1 MCSSSAARA
10 RSPSTT
16 SSSSATRCSCSE
28 SCASSSPTRAM
39 VSALIADRSM
49 PASCAASARSRA
61 TSWAS
66 RCASRC
72 SACLRSFCDSSRIRT
87 WISSSL
93 AADWRSPIAPRR
105 LRGGPSIWDSFCRRE
120 WTSRSLTSSSIG
132 GEGGRGERCE
142 ARNRRSPAKPLRGGR
157 TRGSARVDPLR
168 SEAQGVH
175 RTMSEGRE
183 SVKGRRDQR
192 GQSLVL
198 VVISMTVL
206 LGMAAL
212 VLDLGLGWYAK
223 RQLQAS
229 VDAAAL
235 AGAQELPS
243 NANAVARAHEYI
255 IKNPTRGVTDL
266 QDTTTT
272 KCLATAPGCAP
283 VNALTVKAT
292 AKADTAFA
300 RIFGIN
306 SMTVGAKATAC
317 QPCGAKP
324 LDIMIILDRTG
335 SMSQGGTPNKIENA
349 KSGIMT
355 FLNFLD
361 AGTAKVGLAVL
372 PPATSVSARCTLP
385 QTTNYDSTTAA
396 YTVVPLSTDFK
407 VNGVINPSS
416 NLITTINCQQPNGST
431 HYSLAIQAAQ

>member
-1 MCSSSAARA
+1 
-10 RSPSTT
+10 
-16 SSSSATRCSCSE
+16 
-28 SCASSSPTRAM
+28 
-39 VSALIADRSM
+39 
-49 PASCAASARSRA
+49 
-61 TSWAS
+61 
-66 RCASRC
+66 
-72 SACLRSFCDSSRIRT
+72 
-87 WISSSL
+87 
-93 AADWRSPIAPRR
+93 
-105 LRGGPSIWDSFCRRE
+105 
-120 WTSRSLTSSSIG
+120 
-132 GEGGRGERCE
+132 
-142 ARNRRSPAKPLRGGR
+142 
-157 TRGSARVDPLR
+157 
-168 SEAQGVH
+168 
-175 RTMSEGRE
+175 MSEGRE

-243 NANAVARAHEYI
+243 NANAVSRAHEYI
-255 IKNPTRGVTDL
+255 LKNPTRGVTDV

-272 KCLATAPGCAP
+272 KCLTTAPGCAP
-283 VNALTVKAT
+283 VNALTVKAS

-324 LDIMIILDRTG
+324 LDIMIVLDRTG
-335 SMSQGGTPNKIENA
+335 SMSEGSPTKMVGA
-349 KSGIMT
+349 KAGIMT

-372 PPATSVSARCTLP
+372 PPATSVANKCVTGADA
-385 QTTNYDSTTAA
+385 NYDSASSK
-396 YTVVPLSTDFK
+396 YVIVPLSTDFK

-416 NLITTINCQQPNGST
+416 NLVTTLNCQNPGGVT
-431 HYSLAIQAAQ
+431 HYSLAIQAAQAELNTSGRAGVQKIIVFLTDGAANTGPHFFSSGNIERLRPCQSGVNSAAAAKQAGTWVYTIGYSIGSDQCEQDRKSGILETPAITPDQALSAMASSPANYYVRPDTGQLNTIFTQVAADISAGSSRLVDDEWG

>member
-1 MCSSSAARA
+1 
-10 RSPSTT
+10 
-16 SSSSATRCSCSE
+16 
-28 SCASSSPTRAM
+28 
-39 VSALIADRSM
+39 
-49 PASCAASARSRA
+49 
-61 TSWAS
+61 
-66 RCASRC
+66 
-72 SACLRSFCDSSRIRT
+72 
-87 WISSSL
+87 
-93 AADWRSPIAPRR
+93 
-105 LRGGPSIWDSFCRRE
+105 
-120 WTSRSLTSSSIG
+120 
-132 GEGGRGERCE
+132 
-142 ARNRRSPAKPLRGGR
+142 
-157 TRGSARVDPLR
+157 
-168 SEAQGVH
+168 
-175 RTMSEGRE
+175 MSEGRE

-243 NANAVARAHEYI
+243 NANAVARAHEFI
-255 IKNPTRGVTDL
+255 VKNPTRGVSDL

-272 KCLATAPGCAP
+272 KCLATAPGCSP

-324 LDIMIILDRTG
+324 LDIVIVLDRTG
-335 SMSQGGTPNKIENA
+335 SMNEGGTPNKLANA

-355 FLNFLD
+355 FLSFLD

-372 PPATSVSARCTLP
+372 PPATSIANRCVTGADA
-385 QTTNYDSTTAA
+385 NYDSATSK

-407 VNGVINPSS
+407 VNGAINPSS
-416 NLITTINCQQPNGST
+416 NLVQTLNCQNPGGVT
-431 HYSLAIQAAQ
+431 HYSLAIQAAQSELATNGRPGVQKVIVFLTDGAANTGPHFFSSGNIERTRPCQSGVNSAAAAKQAGTWVYTIGYSIGTDQCEQDRKSGILESPAITPDQALAAMASTPANYYVRPDAGQLNTIFTQVAADISAGSSRLVDDQWG

>member
-1 MCSSSAARA
+1 
-10 RSPSTT
+10 
-16 SSSSATRCSCSE
+16 
-28 SCASSSPTRAM
+28 
-39 VSALIADRSM
+39 
-49 PASCAASARSRA
+49 
-61 TSWAS
+61 
-66 RCASRC
+66 
-72 SACLRSFCDSSRIRT
+72 
-87 WISSSL
+87 
-93 AADWRSPIAPRR
+93 
-105 LRGGPSIWDSFCRRE
+105 
-120 WTSRSLTSSSIG
+120 
-132 GEGGRGERCE
+132 
-142 ARNRRSPAKPLRGGR
+142 
-157 TRGSARVDPLR
+157 
-168 SEAQGVH
+168 
-175 RTMSEGRE
+175 
-183 SVKGRRDQR
+183 
-192 GQSLVL
+192 
-198 VVISMTVL
+198 VL

-243 NANAVARAHEYI
+243 NANAVSRAHEYI
-255 IKNPTRGVTDL
+255 LANPTRGVSDI

-431 HYSLAIQAAQ
+431 HYSLAIQAAQAELAAHGRPGVQKIIVFLTDGAANTGPHFFSAGNIELTRPCQSGVNSAAAAKQAGTWVYTIGYSIGGDQCEKDRNAGILESPAITPDQALAQMASSPSNYYVRPDTGQLNTIFTQIAADISVGSSRLVDDQWG

>member
-1 MCSSSAARA
+1 
-10 RSPSTT
+10 
-16 SSSSATRCSCSE
+16 
-28 SCASSSPTRAM
+28 
-39 VSALIADRSM
+39 
-49 PASCAASARSRA
+49 
-61 TSWAS
+61 
-66 RCASRC
+66 
-72 SACLRSFCDSSRIRT
+72 
-87 WISSSL
+87 
-93 AADWRSPIAPRR
+93 
-105 LRGGPSIWDSFCRRE
+105 
-120 WTSRSLTSSSIG
+120 
-132 GEGGRGERCE
+132 
-142 ARNRRSPAKPLRGGR
+142 
-157 TRGSARVDPLR
+157 
-168 SEAQGVH
+168 
-175 RTMSEGRE
+175 
-183 SVKGRRDQR
+183 
-192 GQSLVL
+192 VL

-235 AGAQELPS
+235 AGAQDLPS

-255 IKNPTRGVTDL
+255 VKNPTRGVTDI

-317 QPCGAKP
+317 QPCGGKP
-324 LDIMIILDRTG
+324 LDIVIVLDRTG
-335 SMSQGGTPNKIENA
+335 SMNEGGTPNKLANA

-355 FLNFLD
+355 FLSFLD

-372 PPATSVSARCTLP
+372 PPATSIANRCVTGADA
-385 QTTNYDSTTAA
+385 NYDSATSK

-407 VNGVINPSS
+407 VNGAINPSS
-416 NLITTINCQQPNGST
+416 NLVQTLNCQNPGGVT
-431 HYSLAIQAAQ
+431 HYSLAIQAAQAELSTNGRAGVQKIIVFLTDGAANTGPHFFSSGNIERLRPCQSGVNSAAAAKQAGTWVYTIGYSIGSDQCEQDRKSGILETPAITPDQALSAMASSPANYYVRPDTGQLNTIFTQVAADI

>member
-1 MCSSSAARA
+1 
-10 RSPSTT
+10 
-16 SSSSATRCSCSE
+16 
-28 SCASSSPTRAM
+28 
-39 VSALIADRSM
+39 
-49 PASCAASARSRA
+49 
-61 TSWAS
+61 
-66 RCASRC
+66 
-72 SACLRSFCDSSRIRT
+72 
-87 WISSSL
+87 
-93 AADWRSPIAPRR
+93 
-105 LRGGPSIWDSFCRRE
+105 
-120 WTSRSLTSSSIG
+120 
-132 GEGGRGERCE
+132 
-142 ARNRRSPAKPLRGGR
+142 
-157 TRGSARVDPLR
+157 
-168 SEAQGVH
+168 
-175 RTMSEGRE
+175 MSEGRE
-183 SVKGRRDQR
+183 GVKRRRHQR

-255 IKNPTRGVTDL
+255 VKNPTRGVTDL

-272 KCLATAPGCAP
+272 KCLSTAPGCAP

-306 SMTVGAKATAC
+306 TMTVGAKATAC

-324 LDIMIILDRTG
+324 LDIVIVLDRTG
-335 SMSQGGTPNKIENA
+335 SMGQGGSPNKLENA
-349 KSGIMT
+349 KSGITT

-361 AGTAKVGLAVL
+361 AGTAQVGLAIL
-372 PPATSVSARCTLP
+372 PPATSLATKCT
-385 QTTNYDSTTAA
+385 TGADANYDSVNSK
-396 YTVVPLSTDFK
+396 YLVVPLSNDFK
-407 VNGVINPSS
+407 VNGVINTSS
-416 NLITTINCQQPNGST
+416 NLLQTINCQTAGGST
-431 HYSLAIQAAQ
+431 HYSLAIQAAQAELSTHGRPGVQKVIVFLTDGAANTGPHFFSPGNIELTRPCQSGVNSAAAAKQAGTWVYTIGYSIGGDICQKDRQNGAESPAITPDQALAAMASSPSNYYVRPDTGQLNTIFTQIAADISTGSSRLVDDQWG

>member
-1 MCSSSAARA
+1 
-10 RSPSTT
+10 
-16 SSSSATRCSCSE
+16 
-28 SCASSSPTRAM
+28 
-39 VSALIADRSM
+39 
-49 PASCAASARSRA
+49 
-61 TSWAS
+61 
-66 RCASRC
+66 
-72 SACLRSFCDSSRIRT
+72 
-87 WISSSL
+87 
-93 AADWRSPIAPRR
+93 
-105 LRGGPSIWDSFCRRE
+105 
-120 WTSRSLTSSSIG
+120 
-132 GEGGRGERCE
+132 
-142 ARNRRSPAKPLRGGR
+142 
-157 TRGSARVDPLR
+157 
-168 SEAQGVH
+168 
-175 RTMSEGRE
+175 MSKGRE
-183 SVKGRRDQR
+183 SVNGRRDQR

-255 IKNPTRGVTDL
+255 VKNPTRGVSDL
-266 QDTTTT
+266 QDTTIT
-272 KCLATAPGCAP
+272 KCLTTAPGCAP

-324 LDIMIILDRTG
+324 LDIVIVLDRTG
-335 SMSQGGTPNKIENA
+335 SMAQGGTPDKLTNA

-361 AGTAKVGLAVL
+361 AGTAQVGLAIL
-372 PPATSVSARCTLP
+372 PPATSLANKCVTGVDA
-385 QTTNYDSTTAA
+385 NYDSASSK
-396 YTVVPLSTDFK
+396 YLVVPLSTDFK
-407 VNGVINPSS
+407 VNGAINPSS
-416 NLITTINCQQPNGST
+416 NLITTLNCQNPGGVT
-431 HYSLAIQAAQ
+431 HYSLAIQAAQAELTTHGRPGVQKVIVFLTDGAANTGPHYFAAGNIERTRPCQSGVNSAAAAKQAGTWVYTIGYSIGGDICQADRQSGPESPAITPDQALSAMASTPANYYVRPDTGQLNTIFTQIAADISIGSSRLVDDQWG